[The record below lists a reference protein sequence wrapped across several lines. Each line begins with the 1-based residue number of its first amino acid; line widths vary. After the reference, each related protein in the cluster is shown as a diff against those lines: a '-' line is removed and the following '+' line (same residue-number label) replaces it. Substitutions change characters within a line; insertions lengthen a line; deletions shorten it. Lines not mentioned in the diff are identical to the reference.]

1 MSVEELERMAADRPL
16 ATVEV
21 HASNDYYGHATVL
34 KEYAGL
40 PPKRPLKAAI
50 EHGAPVTDLIW
61 QVDLQTRMPLF
72 LCAARERA
80 ERYNKLAGGGRRG
93 EAIGPMIAY
102 AHAVGDTQKE
112 PDCRRLVVFP
122 AHSTHHVQANY
133 DVAEFVARL
142 APYRDDWG
150 EVQVC
155 LYWRDV
161 TLGTHRRYIENGF
174 GCVTA
179 GHMYDPRFLG
189 RLRAILEGAD
199 AVVSNEMG
207 THMLYATL
215 LDKPAWLLRQPIE
228 YSAESREILERDGAS
243 ARHHAERTIGRLRE
257 LFAEAQG
264 TVTADQR
271 EFVADLVGL
280 KEVRTPEQIRD
291 LLLDAEQRYRARHP
305 AHLRAALNVNA
316 RLRHAR
322 ARLRPSREPR
332 QPFRPANHMLDD
344 IPAST
349 RKS

>member
-1 MSVEELERMAADRPL
+1 MAADRAL

-21 HASNDYYGHATVL
+21 HASNDFYGHATVL

-142 APYRDDWG
+142 APYRDDWD

-179 GHMYDPRFLG
+179 GHMYDPRFLR

-207 THMLYATL
+207 SHMLYAIRSINPPGSFASQSSTQL
-215 LDKPAWLLRQPIE
+215 SPGRFLSGTGRAPGTMPRGR
-228 YSAESREILERDGAS
+228 SAGCAS
-243 ARHHAERTIGRLRE
+243 CSQRRRTR
-257 LFAEAQG
+257 
-264 TVTADQR
+264 
-271 EFVADLVGL
+271 
-280 KEVRTPEQIRD
+280 
-291 LLLDAEQRYRARHP
+291 
-305 AHLRAALNVNA
+305 
-316 RLRHAR
+316 
-322 ARLRPSREPR
+322 
-332 QPFRPANHMLDD
+332 
-344 IPAST
+344 
-349 RKS
+349 